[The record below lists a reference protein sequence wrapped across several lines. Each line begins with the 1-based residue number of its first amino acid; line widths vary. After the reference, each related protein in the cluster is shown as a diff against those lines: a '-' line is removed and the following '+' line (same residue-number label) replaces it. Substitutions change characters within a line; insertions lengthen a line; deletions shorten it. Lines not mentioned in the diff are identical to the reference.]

1 MNKLAFCTIKELRRL
16 LDTQEVSRQEVV
28 DYYTDQA
35 QKHKNINAT
44 IEVFSKDSILKETQE
59 SGILSGIPGYIK
71 DNIVQKGRNASCASK
86 MLQNFNSPYDATA
99 TARLKESGAL
109 LLGRANMDEFA
120 MGSSGETSV
129 YGVAKN
135 PWNTECVAGG
145 SSSGSIASVAAGMA
159 CWALGSETGGSVR
172 LPAALCGLVGLKPT
186 YGAISRY
193 GLIAYGSSL
202 DQIGITART
211 VYDTA
216 LVFSAI
222 AGNDPHD
229 SSTLSRG
236 AQDYTKNLDGS
247 LKKGLRIGVVQEA
260 LNGQGLHPEI
270 KKATETA
277 LKKYEEL
284 GATLVPLSMKTL
296 EYGAACYF
304 IVSRAEAAS
313 NLARFDGVRY
323 GTRAKGAKNLIDM
336 YEKTR
341 QELFGQEV
349 KARILIGNYVLSVG
363 HADEFYTNA
372 QKIRAAIRQEFM
384 EVFKEVDVVAL
395 PTHSVPAFKIGEFDN
410 DKLAMDLQDYFTAPM
425 NLAGIPAI
433 SIPVGQTEDKKPIGM
448 QLAGPHCSEEL
459 LFQVAH
465 AYEQVTSWHTLHP
478 EI

>member
-1 MNKLAFCTIKELRRL
+1 M
-16 LDTQEVSRQEVV
+16 
-28 DYYTDQA
+28 
-35 QKHKNINAT
+35 
-44 IEVFSKDSILKETQE
+44 
-59 SGILSGIPGYIK
+59 
-71 DNIVQKGRNASCASK
+71 
-86 MLQNFNSPYDATA
+86 
-99 TARLKESGAL
+99 
-109 LLGRANMDEFA
+109 
-120 MGSSGETSV
+120 
-129 YGVAKN
+129 
-135 PWNTECVAGG
+135 
-145 SSSGSIASVAAGMA
+145 
-159 CWALGSETGGSVR
+159 
-172 LPAALCGLVGLKPT
+172 
-186 YGAISRY
+186 
-193 GLIAYGSSL
+193 
-202 DQIGITART
+202 
-211 VYDTA
+211 
-216 LVFSAI
+216 
-222 AGNDPHD
+222 
-229 SSTLSRG
+229 
-236 AQDYTKNLDGS
+236 
-247 LKKGLRIGVVQEA
+247 
-260 LNGQGLHPEI
+260 HPEI
-270 KKATETA
+270 KQATEDA

-384 EVFKEVDVVAL
+384 EVFKDVDVVAL

-465 AYEQVTSWHTLHP
+465 AYEKVTSWHTLHP